1 MYPHKVNGVVKFPD
15 QSLFRFFFFGFPI
28 ETNFDHTSY
37 WITRLSDFGTLK
49 KKLVNQIYMC
59 KHVIDRDSG
68 PSECPNTSTPDTIK
82 LPAWETA
89 PLCVEEWQ
97 LWRRRKVFFFFEKRR
112 TPSAATVLLFLLL
125 LHWDRKA
132 TIIRY
137 TVSYIPPSTHLF
149 KNKLERSAGHATSK
163 RPTTSAIT
171 KESFIFLMFSSRNAP
186 VNSDRIS
193 NM

>member
-97 LWRRRKVFFFFEKRR
+97 LWRRRKVFFFLWEK
-112 TPSAATVLLFLLL
+112 TDAFSC
-125 LHWDRKA
+125 DRF
-132 TIIRY
+132 TL
-137 TVSYIPPSTHLF
+137 S
-149 KNKLERSAGHATSK
+149 
-163 RPTTSAIT
+163 
-171 KESFIFLMFSSRNAP
+171 SFITLRPKGNNNTVHSIVYPPQYPSFQK
-186 VNSDRIS
+186 
-193 NM
+193 

>member
-1 MYPHKVNGVVKFPD
+1 MKEKVIYNITLSPLTSNVPTQGKWCRKISRPISFPV
-15 QSLFRFFFFGFPI
+15 FFFGFPI

-149 KNKLERSAGHATSK
+149 KNKLERSAGHATS
-163 RPTTSAIT
+163 RD
-171 KESFIFLMFSSRNAP
+171 LLL
-186 VNSDRIS
+186 VQ
-193 NM
+193 